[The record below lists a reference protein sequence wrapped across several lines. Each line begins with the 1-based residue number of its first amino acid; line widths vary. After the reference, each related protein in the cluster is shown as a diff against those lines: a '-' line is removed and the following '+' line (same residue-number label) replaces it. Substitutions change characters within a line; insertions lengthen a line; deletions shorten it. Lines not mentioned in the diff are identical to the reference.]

1 MNMSKDYSK
10 ITLILI
16 FIYFLSLSIFQASN
30 QHWSSII
37 DQDIILIY
45 NSLLIYSGT
54 EQEYWHHPAF
64 TTFFILG
71 GLFKFLSFFY
81 DNFTLKEI
89 LISDDID
96 QQLQNLYSFARI
108 LNSIFIFIFAFL
120 MFKIFRELNIKKSIC
135 ILTTLLIISFSSIYE
150 LLFLVRSEI
159 LSVILCLFGFYFL
172 LKYIKYKK
180 GQFYCFFSG
189 FFFCLALLA
198 KIQVIFLL
206 AFLVLILP
214 FLLNYYKT
222 IQVENNL
229 INNNKYFI
237 ISSFLFILII
247 IAYLIFE
254 FFFAASI
261 LGIYVD
267 KIISLPHYT
276 DPFLFLI
283 FLSFYFIFLKY
294 LSIKQFINLG
304 EIFSII
310 FTIFYGLIFC
320 VLFLVFLDLIG
331 LIKFHRVNIF
341 FLTNPIHFMSWHTY
355 QIFDPTYAGE
365 FNPSKILEK
374 IKELILINYIK
385 WPNEKFTINIA
396 GTLIA
401 IQDFFRF
408 INMIICSLLI
418 CFLVFSKKNKN
429 IMLITF
435 LLLVGILV
443 LIISFSLRHSFGY
456 NIYLYPLY
464 LIIIAISLNQIQKK
478 KYVVL
483 VFVFIFISSLSEF
496 YLLRDFYRA
505 MFARENRIYHICKI
519 DSWKNT
525 ENYIKKMRSNS
536 FVPLAHHPKTFF
548 SKYAKKMDDEFF
560 KNYCMQL
567 EKKVSWKTNFF
578 NIKLN

>member
-1 MNMSKDYSK
+1 MNMAKYYSK
-10 ITLILI
+10 ITLIFI

-30 QHWSSII
+30 QHWSAIL
-37 DQDIILIY
+37 DQDIIIIY
-45 NSLLIYSGT
+45 NSLLIYSDN
-54 EQEYWHHPAF
+54 EQEYLHHPAF

-89 LISDDID
+89 LISEDID

-108 LNSIFIFIFAFL
+108 LNSIFIFIFVFL
-120 MFKIFRELNIKKSIC
+120 IFKILRELNVNKSIC
-135 ILTTLLIISFSSIYE
+135 ILSTLLIISFSSIYE

-159 LSVILCLFGFYFL
+159 LSVILCLLGFYFL

-180 GQFYCFFSG
+180 GQLYCFFSG
-189 FFFCLALLA
+189 FFFCLALFA

-206 AFLVLILP
+206 FFLVLIIP
-214 FLLNYYKT
+214 FLLNYFITK
-222 IQVENNL
+222 QVENNL

-237 ISSFLFILII
+237 FSSLLFILIFI
-247 IAYLIFE
+247 VYLIFE

-261 LGIYVD
+261 LEIYVD
-267 KIISLPHYT
+267 KVISLPHYT

-294 LSIKQFINLG
+294 LSKKQFINLR

-310 FTIFYGLIFC
+310 FTIFYGLISC
-320 VLFLVFLDLIG
+320 ILFLVILDLIG
-331 LIKFHRVNIF
+331 LIKFHKVNIF
-341 FLTNPIHFMSWHTY
+341 FLTNPIHFMSWHTW
-355 QIFDPTYAGE
+355 QISDPTYAGE
-365 FNPSKILEK
+365 FNFLKILKK
-374 IKELILINYIK
+374 IIWLISNNYK
-385 WPNEKFTINIA
+385 LWPNPKFTIDIG
-396 GTLIA
+396 GTLIG

-408 INMIICSLLI
+408 INTIICSLLI
-418 CFLVFSKKNKN
+418 CFLVFFKKNKN
-429 IMLITF
+429 ILLIAF

-443 LIISFSLRHSFGY
+443 LIISFDVRHSHGY

-464 LIIIAISLNQIQKK
+464 LMIIAICLNQFQKK

-483 VFVFIFISSLSEF
+483 FFVFIFSLGEF

-519 DSWKNT
+519 DSWKNS
-525 ENYIKKMRSNS
+525 EGYLRKMSLNS
-536 FVPLAHHPKTFF
+536 FIPLSSSPSGVFN
-548 SKYAKKMDDEFF
+548 KYTKKMDDEFF

-567 EKKVSWKTNFF
+567 EKKVSWKANFF